1 MLTAVTAAHTKFSET
16 LKVAKSISNS
26 VKEEWSTDSQ
36 SVFRNSSM
44 MYEADLSSGILL
56 FHRALGHCHPC
67 RDFSHSCILF
77 QSFSWISSLCS
88 LSLLFL
94 RDLIY
99 QLVQASALSGP
110 FFYQFSF
117 SETVSIT
124 KIHSQSLN
132 DLYSC
137 TAGVLPQQSCHL
149 FSGKTCSKAPSAG
162 WRLLLCS
169 PQACEIARN

>member
-1 MLTAVTAAHTKFSET
+1 
-16 LKVAKSISNS
+16 
-26 VKEEWSTDSQ
+26 
-36 SVFRNSSM
+36 M
-44 MYEADLSSGILL
+44 MYEADSSSGVLL

-124 KIHSQSLN
+124 KNHSQKPQRFVQ
-132 DLYSC
+132 LYCRSAAPAKLPLVFRQNLFQSTLC
-137 TAGVLPQQSCHL
+137 RLTATSL
-149 FSGKTCSKAPSAG
+149 FSPGM
-162 WRLLLCS
+162 
-169 PQACEIARN
+169 